1 MVLQQMETNA
11 IENITTVA
19 RGISDF
25 GMLTIAAAAYL
36 VISLALMG
44 AVFKWFRSMIDRIIE
59 GNMETMADLL
69 SETRTQNSLLNE
81 ISEGLKPETVLR
93 IKTTSNCF
101 FDLSVEQVCR
111 IIKKI
116 REENHIADRP
126 ATAAKIRRII
136 GNLHED
142 RNSKFD
148 CYSFRGRKLSDYTS
162 AEWIEQVAQ
171 VVESEIYDTTG
182 ANNGRA
188 YTNVRT
194 AYDNIKLDFY
204 HRLLN

>member
-1 MVLQQMETNA
+1 METNS
-11 IENITTVA
+11 IENITNVA

-162 AEWIEQVAQ
+162 VEWIEQVAQ

>member
-1 MVLQQMETNA
+1 METNS

-44 AVFKWFRSMIDRIIE
+44 AVFKWFRSMIDHIIE

-162 AEWIEQVAQ
+162 TDWIEQVAQ

>member
-1 MVLQQMETNA
+1 METNTM
-11 IENITTVA
+11 ENITTVA

>member
-1 MVLQQMETNA
+1 METNT
-11 IENITTVA
+11 IESITTVA

-59 GNMETMADLL
+59 GHAETLADLL
-69 SETRTQNSLLNE
+69 SETRTQNNLLNE

-116 REENHIADRP
+116 REENHINDRP

-148 CYSFRGRKLSDYTS
+148 CYSFRGRKLSEYTS
-162 AEWIEQVAQ
+162 ADWIEQVAQ
-171 VVESEIYDTTG
+171 VVETEIYDTTG

>member
-1 MVLQQMETNA
+1 METNT
-11 IENITTVA
+11 IESITTVA

-59 GNMETMADLL
+59 GNMETIANLL
-69 SETRTQNSLLNE
+69 SEARTQNNLLNE